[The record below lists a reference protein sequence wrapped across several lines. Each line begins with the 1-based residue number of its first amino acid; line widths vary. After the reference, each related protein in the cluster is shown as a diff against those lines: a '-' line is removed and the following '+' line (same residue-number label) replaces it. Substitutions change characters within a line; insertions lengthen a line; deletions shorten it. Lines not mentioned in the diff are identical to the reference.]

1 MRNNKKKKKSFLF
14 WDANNDT
21 SSNVWQMCLA
31 EVQPTLSGYALIDEK
46 KDEADHHTHENHPKY
61 HK

>member
-1 MRNNKKKKKSFLF
+1 
-14 WDANNDT
+14 
-21 SSNVWQMCLA
+21 MCLA